1 MSSSAIPAIS
11 IQSLTKFY
19 KRFKALDRVSFEV
32 EEGNFF
38 GFLGPNGAGKTTTIN
53 AMTGLANFQQGSIK
67 VFGRD
72 VLKDYRESRALIGLV
87 PQEFNFDP
95 FLSAE
100 QILTFEGGYFGLTGK
115 EAKARAQELLESFEL
130 WKKRKEGYKKLSGGM
145 KRRLLIARALM
156 HRPKVLILDEPTAG
170 VDVELRHKLWEFLR
184 ELNRQGTT
192 IFLTTHYIE
201 EAEKLCNRIGVI
213 HEGRIIALDPTET
226 LIRKMTADLVELFLK
241 NPLPALPGELVSLD
255 VELGNG
261 GRKIQFEEREGVV
274 PQVLKVLYSQNTEIV
289 RINVRR
295 PTLEDAFLKLTKKKS
310 HESETTTD
318 PKDRFHLWGKEAG
331 ESEL

>member
-1 MSSSAIPAIS
+1 MIPAIS
-11 IQSLTKFY
+11 IRSLTKFY
-19 KRFKALDRVSFEV
+19 RRFKALDCVSFDV

-53 AMTGLANFQQGSIK
+53 AVTGLANFQEGIIE
-67 VFGRD
+67 VFGFD
-72 VLKDYRESRALIGLV
+72 VHKNYQKSRALIGLV

-100 QILTFEGGYFGLTGK
+100 QILTFEAGYFGLPWR
-115 EAKARAQELLESFEL
+115 EAKIRAQELLHSFDL
-130 WKKRKEGYKKLSGGM
+130 RKKRKEGYKRLSGGM

-184 ELNRQGTT
+184 NLNQQGIT

-201 EAEKLCNRIGVI
+201 EAEKLCNRIGVV
-213 HEGRIIALDPTET
+213 HEGKLIALDPTET
-226 LIRKMTADLVELFLK
+226 LIRKMTADRVELFLK
-241 NPLPALPGELVSLD
+241 ESLPRILPELASLEID
-255 VELGNG
+255 IENG
-261 GRKIQFEEREGVV
+261 GRKIQFEEREGMV
-274 PQVLKVLYSQNTEIV
+274 QRVLKILYGNGTEIEK
-289 RINVRR
+289 INVRR
-295 PTLEDAFLKLTKKKS
+295 PTLEDAFLKLTKKKPVEIEPVS
-310 HESETTTD
+310 KSED
-318 PKDRFHLWGKEAG
+318 LGLWGKETG